1 METKGQHSLD
11 DLFRRGFE
19 NEESTPPSAAWAQM
33 ESLLDAQQS
42 GGEDKKKR
50 RVVAW
55 YWVAAAV
62 VLPFLL
68 AGFWWIKSGNG
79 EQQLAKT
86 PTPSVMEQS
95 KVETTA
101 ATSSTETTASTASK
115 TEAVIQKD
123 GFENTKPVTA
133 NGMVAVASEV
143 KAQKVIASKS
153 VIKSSLPETIQIAD
167 NQYESTSLIQSEKQV
182 VSSKQPIAQ
191 QVDPP
196 KPVAL
201 NVVAQTAEQSQED
214 DEIEIASIEYR
225 SSSKTI
231 EGLEVASVEWKK
243 ENRVKRS
250 FGKLITRIKAGD
262 IGKLPTLADARENI
276 VAILGFK

>member
-55 YWVAAAV
+55 YWAAAAV

-79 EQQLAKT
+79 ESQLAQT

-101 ATSSTETTASTASK
+101 ATSSTESTAQTAPK
-115 TEAVIQKD
+115 TEAVVQKD
-123 GFENTKPVTA
+123 GFENIKRVTG

-143 KAQKVIASKS
+143 KAQKVIAPGRGVKS
-153 VIKSSLPETIQIAD
+153 TLAETSQISD
-167 NQYESTSLIQSEKQV
+167 NQYEKIRLLQSEKQV
-182 VSSKQPIAQ
+182 ISSQPSLAQ
-191 QVDPP
+191 QVNSP
-196 KPVAL
+196 KPVVI
-201 NVVAQTAEQSQED
+201 NEVVQTSTQQQEED
-214 DEIEIASIEYR
+214 GNEIASIEYR

-231 EGLEVASVEWKK
+231 EGPEVAQVEWKK
-243 ENRVKRS
+243 ENRIKRS
-250 FGKLITRIKAGD
+250 LGEQIARIKAGD
-262 IGKLPTLADARENI
+262 IGKLPTLADARENL
-276 VAILGFK
+276 ADFLGIK